1 MSRKATRKRGRRV
14 VAVSDDEA
22 EPMVGSSTGIVGSST
37 GAAAT
42 EEVPRRP
49 IKRQRAHDDG
59 EISPAKVSTGPST
72 VGSAD
77 APPSVDTPAEAT
89 APEEIVADGTAVN
102 EDEKFGA
109 LAPKQRTRF
118 QASKHD
124 ILNFCGASVRMNK
137 AREHFPTI
145 QKAVLS
151 SFTHKDLGDACSCG
165 AEATYRC
172 TDCFKG
178 PMNCQK
184 CIVQSHEH
192 TPFHRIESWNGK
204 HFARTS
210 LHAAGMIL
218 HMCFK
223 ATNGASCPHN
233 SSRFRKRQV
242 MTLGEENGFHDVEIE
257 YCSCQTSDAVDQ
269 LLAVNL
275 LPSSFSTVQTV
286 FTWTVMKRFHIHC
299 LASKKSA
306 YDYVKA
312 LCKLTDNAAYSQV
325 TDRYREFQFG
335 YRIWRFLALERRTG
349 QAHGIDKFVPHR
361 RPGSLTVRCPA
372 CPEVGFNV
380 DEETINNADESEKHK
395 YTLFI
400 SMDGNFKLQRKNKRD
415 DPDDVALNAGAGY
428 FVETEE
434 YKRYVALA
442 KPVDDP
448 NTCSQF
454 EAARMQNIAKF
465 KNAVISGVVAVQ
477 CARHGFY
484 LPQGMVDLTKGEAF
498 AKTDYALAYALGEA
512 SLIRWIMATY
522 DIWCQYSIKLK
533 ERFGDWFPS
542 MLDIMNKI
550 RGAIP
555 KMHIHGHM
563 LLCLI
568 LWNLNFIRWSGFTV
582 GELIETSWVEQN
594 LTAGSTREQN
604 DGNRHDSVDDTSGNW
619 NWDKMVGLAQTLQR
633 LYRIAKAELV
643 KRSENFDAVNAKHP
657 DTLIAEWEAMDPVS
671 KMVPE
676 DPKDKTNKKMVLS
689 SVFQAKFKKGE
700 HWPNDFTNRK
710 LILAQAYAKLLNE
723 ELDKVSDITASSVS
737 DRKAGDSVLITVA
750 LMLEKDQHYVRRMIA
765 KHAEEDL
772 ITAARRR
779 VYNSITDLRTKLVA
793 RIPSLKTH
801 IHDVNAEKP
810 EKEALFLPSQ
820 FPAPTRTE
828 LNMEALAQVE
838 FELRRAQAFDALAEA
853 RTAIR
858 TLSYNLEMKKST
870 IHGVGANTKAQN
882 FLKTLHN
889 DVNVAADT
897 YRRARAALVM
907 LGTSEDDP
915 VLKPL
920 AKEDLTVS
928 RLVVPGMGDA
938 KKQESWIWTTG
949 RGVDLTEAEVA
960 EWEAE
965 MERVKWFRDRAL
977 RDRAV
982 EETELLEAE
991 FLRTIT
997 WFEKTADV
1005 WNRLGDEATDAG
1017 PKAYAYKQA
1026 TMYSRFKDDTQK
1038 AWAEVPAMIERDR
1051 KKEESKERARQEE
1064 RKAAKAKTT
1073 KKGKETG
1080 EQGELD
1086 DEDEDD
1092 TDFEDYYDTLPIS
1105 KAKAGRQQGATG

>member
-1 MSRKATRKRGRRV
+1 MSRKATCKRGRRV
-14 VAVSDDEA
+14 VAVSDDED

-72 VGSAD
+72 VGD
-77 APPSVDTPAEAT
+77 CR
-89 APEEIVADGTAVN
+89 EEIAADGTAVN

-118 QASKHD
+118 Q
-124 ILNFCGASVRMNK
+124 GASVRMNK

-151 SFTHKDLGDACSCG
+151 SFTPKDLGDACSCG

-172 TDCFKG
+172 TDCFKS

-242 MTLGEENGFHDVEIE
+242 MTLGEESGFHDVEIE
-257 YCSCQTSDAVDQ
+257 YCSCQSSDAVDQ

-275 LPSSFSTVQTV
+275 LPSSFSSVQTV
-286 FTWTVMKRFHIHC
+286 FTWTVMKCFHIHC

-380 DEETINNADESEKHK
+380 DEETINNADESEKE
-395 YTLFI
+395 
-400 SMDGNFKLQRKNKRD
+400 KNKRD

-434 YKRYVALA
+434 YKRYFALA

-454 EAARMQNIAKF
+454 EAACMQNIAKF

-477 CARHGFY
+477 NGGPYER
-484 LPQGMVDLTKGEAF
+484 F
-498 AKTDYALAYALGEA
+498 AKTDYVLAYALGEA

-568 LWNLNFIRWSGFTV
+568 LWNLIFIRWSGFTV

-676 DPKDKTNKKMVLS
+676 DPEDKTTRRCTGPPTH
-689 SVFQAKFKKGE
+689 AE
-700 HWPNDFTNRK
+700 
-710 LILAQAYAKLLNE
+710 AYAKLLNE

-750 LMLEKDQHYVRRMIA
+750 LMLEKDQLRWLNRIVRLMLTLPKALRSADDCEACGGGPHYC
-765 KHAEEDL
+765 
-772 ITAARRR
+772 
-779 VYNSITDLRTKLVA
+779 
-793 RIPSLKTH
+793 
-801 IHDVNAEKP
+801 
-810 EKEALFLPSQ
+810 
-820 FPAPTRTE
+820 
-828 LNMEALAQVE
+828 
-838 FELRRAQAFDALAEA
+838 
-853 RTAIR
+853 
-858 TLSYNLEMKKST
+858 
-870 IHGVGANTKAQN
+870 GANTKAQN
-882 FLKTLHN
+882 FLKTLHSRGYECSW
-889 DVNVAADT
+889 DEARRGLAERYKAGHVPYGIGKARRWRHTMDDARGHLRHARLLGDSATMREVDT
-897 YRRARAALVM
+897 RETARRARSSPE
-907 LGTSEDDP
+907 SED
-915 VLKPL
+915 
-920 AKEDLTVS
+920 AKCVASAEKWI
-928 RLVVPGMGDA
+928 PGTN
-938 KKQESWIWTTG
+938 TTRPCSC
-949 RGVDLTEAEVA
+949 RG
-960 EWEAE
+960 
-965 MERVKWFRDRAL
+965 
-977 RDRAV
+977 
-982 EETELLEAE
+982 ETGA
-991 FLRTIT
+991 
-997 WFEKTADV
+997 
-1005 WNRLGDEATDAG
+1005 
-1017 PKAYAYKQA
+1017 
-1026 TMYSRFKDDTQK
+1026 
-1038 AWAEVPAMIERDR
+1038 R
-1051 KKEESKERARQEE
+1051 KKPGKKERTNDDVDEE
-1064 RKAAKAKTT
+1064 LGRTRTAVREALHSAPWSVEQD
-1073 KKGKETG
+1073 KEP
-1080 EQGELD
+1080 Q
-1086 DEDEDD
+1086 
-1092 TDFEDYYDTLPIS
+1092 
-1105 KAKAGRQQGATG
+1105 